1 MRYTA
6 SCPQCQQTVSL
17 DDKSCPHCAASLTK
31 MKFKPGAVLLYGAI
45 SVVVAWVMAVLIPLL
60 LVPLVIIGTI
70 VCMFLRDKLHV
81 IKYHNDSGSA
91 PPPAGKVAKET

>member
-6 SCPQCQQTVSL
+6 TCPQCDQMVSL
-17 DDKSCPHCAASLTK
+17 DDKTCPHCAAALTK
-31 MKFKPGAVLLYGAI
+31 MKFKLSSVLLYGAI
-45 SVVVAWVMAVLIPLL
+45 SFGVAWVLAFLIPILL
-60 LVPLVIIGTI
+60 IPMVIIGTI
-70 VCMFLRDKLHV
+70 VCMLMRDKLHV

>member
-6 SCPQCQQTVSL
+6 TCPQCDQTVSL
-17 DDKSCPHCAASLTK
+17 DDKTCPHCAAALTK
-31 MKFKPGAVLLYGAI
+31 MKFKLGSVLLYGAI
-45 SVVVAWVMAVLIPLL
+45 SFGVAWVLAFLIPILL
-60 LVPLVIIGTI
+60 IPMVIIGTI
-70 VCMFLRDKLHV
+70 VCMLMRDKLHV

>member
-17 DDKSCPHCAASLTK
+17 DDKTCPHCAAALTK
-31 MKFKPGAVLLYGAI
+31 MKFKLGLVLLYGLIALG
-45 SVVVAWVMAVLIPLL
+45 VAWVMAFLLIPLTL
-60 LVPLVIIGTI
+60 IGTI
-70 VCMFLRDKLHV
+70 ACLLMRDKLHV